1 MMRNFK
7 SELKIWFCA
16 AAVATALMLSIKGAY
31 AAPNSIELC
40 NWGKWAYAQNIELE
54 ALVDALN
61 SVEAMP
67 YDDKMIVVQCFVES
81 METM

>member
-1 MMRNFK
+1 MTTF
-7 SELKIWFCA
+7 KIWFFGA
-16 AAVATALMLSIKGAY
+16 LAGTALMLSCKDAQ
-31 AAPNSIELC
+31 AVPNSIELC
-40 NWGKWAYAQNIELE
+40 NWGKWAWQQNIELE

-67 YDDKMIVVQCFVES
+67 YDDKLIVVQCFVES

>member
-1 MMRNFK
+1 MHNFK
-7 SELKIWFCA
+7 SELKIWLSA
-16 AAVATALMLSIKGAY
+16 AAVATVLMFSVKGAN

-40 NWGKWAYAQNIELE
+40 NWGKWAYIQNIKLKD
-54 ALVDALN
+54 LVDALN

-67 YDDKMIVVQCFVES
+67 YDDKLIVVQCFVES

>member
-1 MMRNFK
+1 MRNFK
-7 SELKIWFCA
+7 SELKIWLSA
-16 AAVATALMLSIKGAY
+16 AALATALMFSFKSSH

-40 NWGKWAYAQNIELE
+40 NWGKWAYSQNIKLKD
-54 ALVDALN
+54 LVDALN

-67 YDDKMIVVQCFVES
+67 YEDKTIVVACFVAS

>member
-1 MMRNFK
+1 MRNPK
-7 SELKIWFCA
+7 TELKIWFS
-16 AAVATALMLSIKGAY
+16 AAVIAAALMLSLKAAQ

-54 ALVDALN
+54 ALVGALN

-67 YDDKMIVVQCFVES
+67 YEDKVIVVKCYVES
-81 METM
+81 MGTM

>member
-1 MMRNFK
+1 MRNFK
-7 SELKIWFCA
+7 SELKIWFSA
-16 AAVATALMLSIKGAY
+16 AAVATALMFSVKGAQ

-40 NWGKWAYAQNIELE
+40 NWGKWAYAQNIELQD
-54 ALVDALN
+54 LVDALN

-67 YDDKMIVVQCFVES
+67 YDDKLIVVRCFVES

>member
-1 MMRNFK
+1 MATF
-7 SELKIWFCA
+7 KIWLFGA
-16 AAVATALMLSIKGAY
+16 LAGTALMLSCKDAQ

-40 NWGKWAYAQNIELE
+40 NWGKWAYSQNIELKD
-54 ALVDALN
+54 LVDALN

-67 YDDKMIVVQCFVES
+67 GEDKMIIVECFIAS

>member
-1 MMRNFK
+1 MRDFK
-7 SELKIWFCA
+7 AELKIWFSA
-16 AAVATALMLSIKGAY
+16 ASVATALMFSVKAAQ

-40 NWGKWAYAQNIELE
+40 NWGKWAYAHNIKLE

-67 YDDKMIVVQCFVES
+67 YDDKLIVVQCFVES
-81 METM
+81 VETM